1 MIEKIER
8 SILDR
13 ISQAAADRKLL
24 CSPERVD
31 TYKGELA
38 DAEVFIR
45 SHRAAVL
52 VSFADE
58 RLKSDD
64 DNETLI
70 EADFIVLCYA
80 RAESRRESDTRFG
93 AAYQLIEDI
102 KALLHKDDLG
112 FLAEPLTYQG
122 CEPVFNTRFSNY
134 HTAMYEL
141 RFSCSYGMSNM
152 DPEDRD
158 DGSLNNFETLATTWE
173 LPEFTS
179 KTTVEL
185 EQEEPKQPEE

>member
-141 RFSCSYGMSNM
+141 RFTCSYGISNM

-158 DGSLNNFETLATTWE
+158 DGCVDYFETLA
-173 LPEFTS
+173 S
-179 KTTVEL
+179 IC
-185 EQEEPKQPEE
+185 